1 LKLSGQS
8 FSILVLPEVRML
20 NKATLDKVK
29 AYHDAGGHVVFIGS
43 LPSQNPLLGEDA
55 SMMQEATALT
65 ASGSGRIRHMQ
76 DLGKFEEL
84 MEWVMKEVPPNVK
97 WEGPSTV
104 RVTQRQ
110 DGDQSI
116 IMVAN
121 PSAEDA
127 LGSLITNFPG
137 EVSLWDAETG
147 KVKAIDKR
155 KNSNTIEVQ
164 VPANSARFLVFE
176 NNN

>member
-1 LKLSGQS
+1 M
-8 FSILVLPEVRML
+8 P
-20 NKATLDKVK
+20 
-29 AYHDAGGHVVFIGS
+29 
-43 LPSQNPLLGEDA
+43 
-55 SMMQEATALT
+55 
-65 ASGSGRIRHMQ
+65 

-84 MEWVMKEVPPNVK
+84 MEWVMSEVPPNVM

-155 KNSNTIEVQ
+155 KNSNTIEVK
-164 VPANSARFLVFE
+164 VPANSARFLVFM